1 MKLLLLHDNI
11 LTRGDNMNQKTIIS
25 CMGVVTYINNEK
37 IYVALLKD
45 KDNNWVLPKGHFK
58 EGESFVETAIR
69 EVLEETNIK
78 LKMENLVDK
87 IGEFSYF
94 SDLENS
100 DKNIKVYLFKIPE
113 LQKIIPLEKE
123 NFVEGNWLLLE
134 DAISKVAYQEQ
145 KEALEKVS
153 KYI

>member
-1 MKLLLLHDNI
+1 
-11 LTRGDNMNQKTIIS
+11 MNQKTIIS

-69 EVLEETNIK
+69 EVYEETNIK
-78 LKMENLVDK
+78 LKIEDLVDK
-87 IGEFSYF
+87 IGEFNYF

-100 DKNIKVYLFKIPE
+100 NKNIKVYLFKILKP
-113 LQKIIPLEKE
+113 QKIIPLEKE
-123 NFVEGNWLLLE
+123 NFVEGKWLLLE
-134 DAISKVAYQEQ
+134 DAINEITYQEQ
-145 KEALEKVS
+145 RDILKKVDES
-153 KYI
+153 IFWKNKILSTKT